1 MGRMLVSLLQMD
13 VAAGCPEKNRSTVSK
28 LIERAAEANPDVIIM
43 PEMWNTGYSFD
54 NLRSICDRNGE
65 PTLPMVKGLA
75 GKAGIN
81 IIAGSVADMR
91 DDRVY
96 NTSYIVS
103 RNGEVVSQYSKIHLF
118 GLMEEDEFLSPG
130 EELGLFQLDGISCGI
145 LICYDLRFPELMR
158 CLALRGAKVVFVPA
172 QWPFPRQEH
181 WITLLRARA
190 IENQM
195 YVVAVNRVGRS
206 GKDSFFG
213 RSMVV
218 DPWGEIIAR
227 AGDKECIVNVKIDLD
242 LVNDVRSR
250 IPVFSDRREDLY

>member
-1 MGRMLVSLLQMD
+1 MGRMLVSLIQMN
-13 VAAGCPEKNRSTVSK
+13 VEAGCPEKNRSTALK
-28 LIERAAEANPDVIIM
+28 LIERAAETNPDVIIM

-54 NLRSICDRNGE
+54 SLKSICDRNGD

-75 GKAGIN
+75 RETGIN

-96 NTSYIVS
+96 NTSYIVG
-103 RNGEVVSQYSKIHLF
+103 RKGEVISQYSKIHLF
-118 GLMEEDEFLSPG
+118 GLMEEDRFLSPG
-130 EELGLFQLDGISCGI
+130 EELGLFRLDDISCGI

-158 CLALRGAKVVFVPA
+158 SLALKGARVVFVPA

-181 WITLLRARA
+181 WVTLLRARA
-190 IENQM
+190 IENQL
-195 YVVAVNRVGRS
+195 YVVAANRVGRS
-206 GKDSFFG
+206 GRDSFFG

-218 DPWGEIIAR
+218 DPWGEVIAQ
-227 AGDKECIVNVKIDLD
+227 AGDKECIVNVKIDLG
-242 LVNDVRSR
+242 LVDDVRNR